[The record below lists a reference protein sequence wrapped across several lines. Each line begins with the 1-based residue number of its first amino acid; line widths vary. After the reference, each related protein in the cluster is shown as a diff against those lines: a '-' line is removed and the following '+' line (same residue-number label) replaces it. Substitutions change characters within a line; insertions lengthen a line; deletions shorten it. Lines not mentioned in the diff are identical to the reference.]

1 MKLIFFAVLVLISQR
16 IQAQHFFILDESN
29 ADAKKIILENY
40 TSIELKK
47 SGKSFSFDKGNLYTF
62 LVTIS
67 DSQQSIYE
75 ILYQTD
81 FFEQINF
88 LAISSNMTKLFKCE
102 PSNMFS
108 FFDCVSKSEE
118 NFLNFSIVRH
128 IINCVI
134 KRLNDYSNK

>member
-1 MKLIFFAVLVLISQR
+1 MKLIFFAVLVLISQS

-47 SGKSFSFDKGNLYTF
+47 SGKSFSFDKENLYTF

-67 DSQQSIYE
+67 DSQQNIYE

-102 PSNMFS
+102 PTNMIS

-134 KRLNDYSNK
+134 KRLNDCSNK